1 MGITELKGAFRVTA
15 TNIDMLVTSLQS
27 ELQTAIVQGDFTSEP
42 KEKEAVELAL
52 NSLGTTATVEGLK
65 EDIRVYMEAT
75 IARSRIRAAP
85 GPRRVVM
92 LITED
97 HQFFKIFARSPI
109 AEKILL
115 SRVDAVLG
123 RNGASIEHS
132 PDLRIVLAGEVVP
145 GM

>member
-15 TNIDMLVTSLQS
+15 TNIDMLVTSLQA
-27 ELQTAIVQGDFTSEP
+27 ELQTAIAQGDFTSEP

-85 GPRRVVM
+85 GPERVVM
-92 LITED
+92 LT
-97 HQFFKIFARSPI
+97 
-109 AEKILL
+109 
-115 SRVDAVLG
+115 
-123 RNGASIEHS
+123 
-132 PDLRIVLAGEVVP
+132 
-145 GM
+145 

>member
-15 TNIDMLVTSLQS
+15 TNIDTLVTSLQA
-27 ELQTAIVQGDFTSEP
+27 ELQMAIVQGDFTSEP

-75 IARSRIRAAP
+75 IARSRIRAA

-97 HQFFKIFARSPI
+97 HQFFKSLHA
-109 AEKILL
+109 LL
-115 SRVDAVLG
+115 
-123 RNGASIEHS
+123 
-132 PDLRIVLAGEVVP
+132 
-145 GM
+145 